1 MWFFR
6 LRKMFRVAGRDALV
20 LFFAIRDPRTPR
32 ALKLAAGAALAW
44 ILSPIDPLPDL
55 PLIGWVDD
63 MLVLSVALPM
73 LIRRL
78 PEAVRLEA
86 NLRADRFTA
95 VWWPARPTGASVDG
109 KPADVLDPE
118 PGRVVRARRAAT
130 ATAGRA
136 TAAAMAAGAVVVAAA
151 KAAGTRAVAKQAG
164 SAPRPTA
171 ESVPRTTA
179 KPAPRKQAKP
189 APRKQTKPAPQTQA
203 KPAPQ
208 TQSKPAPRTRSTP
221 ASGTQVAAP
230 PDGTPDGA
238 PPSGK
243 RPARGAGMPRAARKS
258 GAQ

>member
-1 MWFFR
+1 MWLFR

-130 ATAGRA
+130 ASAGRA
-136 TAAAMAAGAVVVAAA
+136 TAAAKAAGAVIVAAA
-151 KAAGTRAVAKQAG
+151 KAARKPAKSEARKPAKG
-164 SAPRPTA
+164 ETGKPATA
-171 ESVPRTTA
+171 ETRKPA
-179 KPAPRKQAKP
+179 KPA
-189 APRKQTKPAPQTQA
+189 
-203 KPAPQ
+203 
-208 TQSKPAPRTRSTP
+208 
-221 ASGTQVAAP
+221 SGKAAAAP
-230 PDGTPDGA
+230 S
-238 PPSGK
+238 SGK
-243 RPARGAGMPRAARKS
+243 RAARGGSEPRAARKS

>member
-1 MWFFR
+1 MWLFR

-32 ALKLAAGAALAW
+32 TLKLAAGAALAW

-63 MLVLSVALPM
+63 MLVLSVALPL

-118 PGRVVRARRAAT
+118 PGRAVRARRAAE
-130 ATAGRA
+130 ALPLR
-136 TAAAMAAGAVVVAAA
+136 
-151 KAAGTRAVAKQAG
+151 
-164 SAPRPTA
+164 
-171 ESVPRTTA
+171 
-179 KPAPRKQAKP
+179 
-189 APRKQTKPAPQTQA
+189 
-203 KPAPQ
+203 
-208 TQSKPAPRTRSTP
+208 
-221 ASGTQVAAP
+221 
-230 PDGTPDGA
+230 
-238 PPSGK
+238 
-243 RPARGAGMPRAARKS
+243 RPAQP
-258 GAQ
+258 